1 METFAAFSKRLCHSF
16 VQSVCSGYAF
26 PHSTDAHVYGAAFG
40 LLVGPNEHLELQVP
54 AECPSMVGD
63 AERGLRNFLVD
74 GKCLYFPSIAM
85 VVEQSDGVYAI
96 KVGDFIRRP
105 AVLEVLQF
113 AWIRQCWRAWRCF
126 DDCERN

>member
-1 METFAAFSKRLCHSF
+1 MWKPLLRFRKGCATHLSKAFAQGTL
-16 VQSVCSGYAF
+16 F

-96 KVGDFIRRP
+96 KVGDFIRRHLDSHVR
-105 AVLEVLQF
+105 AVY
-113 AWIRQCWRAWRCF
+113 APPRRT
-126 DDCERN
+126 